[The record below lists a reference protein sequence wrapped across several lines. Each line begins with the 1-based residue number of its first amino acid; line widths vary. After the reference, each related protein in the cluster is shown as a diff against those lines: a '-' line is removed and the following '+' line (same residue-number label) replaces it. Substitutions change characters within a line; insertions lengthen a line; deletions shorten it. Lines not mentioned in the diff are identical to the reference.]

1 MGSEKIIQDINDN
14 FKIQS
19 KDILSLSTIE
29 ELITVIDNINGE
41 KDDIVVNNILN
52 LIGGNKQ

>member
-1 MGSEKIIQDINDN
+1 MGSDKIIQDINDN

-52 LIGGNKQ
+52 LIGGNK

>member
-52 LIGGNKQ
+52 LIGGNK